1 MSVDGAADGSAR
13 SDGAGGEGDTLG
25 WGVPMAADA
34 EGRGVSG
41 GSVGVGTG
49 RINGGN
55 VGSAVNVGSGSTVGV
70 GAGANVDVGRGVGCV
85 DATGDGEAAEPV
97 TTIGSSAK
105 PRSDDPLQSCARYAF
120 ALHV

>member
-1 MSVDGAADGSAR
+1 MPVDGAADGSAR
-13 SDGAGGEGDTLG
+13 SDGAGEEGDTLG
-25 WGVPMAADA
+25 RGVPMPADA

-49 RINGGN
+49 GINGGK
-55 VGSAVNVGSGSTVGV
+55 VGTAVIVGSGSTVGV
-70 GAGANVDVGRGVGCV
+70 GAGADVDVGRGVGCV
-85 DATGDGEAAEPV
+85 VATGDGETAEPV